1 MTDEAVRRQPGL
13 AELDDTTLAVRTLIS
28 ASQDLTVRMARRMG
42 VNVSDMT
49 AILWLSEHGPVGG
62 AELARRLGISTA
74 ATTVL
79 LDRLELAGYVERV
92 RDTAD
97 RRRVRVTVT
106 AEARAAALHAWRPV
120 ILDIDEV
127 CRSLPPA
134 QQPLVRDLQRLDRRG
149 RRGQHLAAHGH
160 LHAGRTGRAWANTL
174 RTSAGSRGGSRC
186 STTSISTTASWPAS
200 RSSR

>member
-13 AELDDTTLAVRTLIS
+13 AELDDTTLAVRTLIN

-79 LDRLELAGYVERV
+79 VDRLERTGYVERV
-92 RDTAD
+92 RDTTD
-97 RRRVRVTVT
+97 RRRVRVTET
-106 AEARAAALHAWRPV
+106 AAARAAALHAWRPV

-134 QQPLVRDLQRLDRRG
+134 QQPLVRDFLARLTTVMSLGGRPQEGDVRPGPDG
-149 RRGQHLAAHGH
+149 RR
-160 LHAGRTGRAWANTL
+160 T
-174 RTSAGSRGGSRC
+174 
-186 STTSISTTASWPAS
+186 TTAAEDPDPVEHARNSP
-200 RSSR
+200 